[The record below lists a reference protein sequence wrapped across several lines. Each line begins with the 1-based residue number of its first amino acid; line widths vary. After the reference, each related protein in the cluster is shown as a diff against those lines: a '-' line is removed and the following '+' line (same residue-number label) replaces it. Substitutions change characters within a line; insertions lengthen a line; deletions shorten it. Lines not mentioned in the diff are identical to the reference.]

1 MSYAALTK
9 SQCEETANYN
19 AQPIEPHIPTYSEII
34 RKTYGAEVYERT
46 YMYNRDEL
54 DAARRYLE
62 AIAAGTEDPD
72 EIKAIYTARA
82 CIREEERRRNRK

>member
-9 SQCEETANYN
+9 SQCEATANYN
-19 AQPIEPHIPTYSEII
+19 AHPIEPHIPTYSEIV
-34 RKTYGAEVYERT
+34 RKKYSSELYQKA
-46 YMYNRDEL
+46 YMYNGDDL

-62 AIAAGTEDPD
+62 TIAEQTEDP
-72 EIKAIYTARA
+72 EAIKAIYTARA

>member
-1 MSYAALTK
+1 MSRSALTK

-19 AQPIEPHIPTYSEII
+19 AQPVERHIPTYCEVI
-34 RKTYGAEVYERT
+34 RKTYGAAVYERA
-46 YMYNRDEL
+46 YMHTDDDL

-72 EIKAIYTARA
+72 GIKAIYTARA
-82 CIREEERRRNRK
+82 CIREEQRRRNRK